1 MALLLLA
8 TPIRSRRE
16 SCDPASATELLRAR
30 LEVSVKLVDLRIGHV
45 AEIIASDVAHDLELA
60 AARRH
65 ARAHQ
70 RLEGRRVVR
79 AGDRQIRRIQARLDF
94 AAAEGGPVAFRAV
107 RRGHVTSARILRT
120 EIKRQLGRIYRD
132 GLRRGVEFAGEQTNP
147 AEKPDLTL
155 RRGRADFA

>member
-65 ARAHQ
+65 PSAHQ
-70 RLEGRRVVR
+70 SLERPRIVR
-79 AGDRQIRRIQARLDF
+79 TGDRQIRRIETRFDF
-94 AAAEGGPVAFRAV
+94 AAAEGRPVAFGAI
-107 RRGHVTSARILRT
+107 RRGHVPSASILRT
-120 EIKRQLGRIYRD
+120 KIKRQLGRIFRD
-132 GLRRGVEFAGEQTNP
+132 GLRRSVEFAGEETDP
-147 AEKPDLTL
+147 AENTDLTL
-155 RRGRADFA
+155 RRRRADF